1 MQPVTRDDILKAD
14 DLPSEAIDIPQW
26 GGSVTVRTMTGTDRD
41 EFHRVI
47 QKRRSSD
54 DDDQMDMRGLK
65 AMLLQRTITNG
76 NGELMFKVSD
86 LAALGAKSPVAID
99 LVYDLAARL
108 NGLSAEDVEELVGN
122 SSRTAS
128 GDSGST

>member
-47 QKRRSSD
+47 QKRRGSD
-54 DDDQMDMRGLK
+54 DDDLMDMRGLK